1 MAVTFTQAQIDEF
14 KTALL
19 ERKGAISTS
28 FDGQQVTFENHEQAV
43 KFLAFMERHLD
54 TGAAGTSRTRYGAV
68 TKGV

>member
-1 MAVTFTQAQIDEF
+1 MAMTFTQAQIDTF

-19 ERKGAISTS
+19 DRKGAISMS

-43 KFLAFMERHLD
+43 KFLAFMERNLD
-54 TGAAGTSRTRYGAV
+54 TGPTGTSRTRYAAV